1 MFIQIWS
8 QCFILPCECRECFH
22 WFHSLVFEPEVDNSV
37 SSWYSRKTD
46 VVESKF
52 EQRKFNKRNGALIRA
67 GNLDKFS
74 KINKR
79 GGTSIRNSRVDTLF
93 DYSYWLWQKME
104 AGKKGRRIRSERK
117 KNSICFRSVFKVNTI

>member
-1 MFIQIWS
+1 MSGMFSLI
-8 QCFILPCECRECFH
+8 P
-22 WFHSLVFEPEVDNSV
+22 FHSLVFEPEVDNSV
-37 SSWYSRKTD
+37 SSWYSRKND

-52 EQRKFNKRNGALIRA
+52 EQRKFNKRNGALIRV

-93 DYSYWLWQKME
+93 DYSYWL
-104 AGKKGRRIRSERK
+104 
-117 KNSICFRSVFKVNTI
+117 